1 MLRIAV
7 VIAVL
12 SLGPGG
18 GALAQTCDTLGGSA
32 PGCATKKGG
41 PAAAPAGTQN
51 APRGRNDIRFMPDMS
66 GLVGRTSEE
75 DDRPKASLG
84 GLTTDSEG
92 RQCLQIGLSITCSKG
107 PAR

>member
-1 MLRIAV
+1 MLRIAL
-7 VIAVL
+7 IFAVL
-12 SLGPGG
+12 SLGPGA
-18 GALAQTCDTLGGSA
+18 GAVAQTCDTLGGSA
-32 PGCATKKGG
+32 PGCATRKGS
-41 PAAAPAGTQN
+41 PAPSPGATN
-51 APRGRNDIRFMPDMS
+51 TSRSRNEIRFMPDMS

-92 RQCLQIGLSITCSKG
+92 RQCLQIGLSITCNRA

>member
-1 MLRIAV
+1 MLRIAL
-7 VIAVL
+7 IFAVL
-12 SLGPGG
+12 SLGPGA
-18 GALAQTCDTLGGSA
+18 GAVAQTCDTLGGSA
-32 PGCATKKGG
+32 PGCGTKKADQ
-41 PAAAPAGTQN
+41 AAAPAGTQN
-51 APRGRNDIRFMPDMS
+51 LRGRNDIRFTPDMS

-92 RQCLQIGLSITCSKG
+92 RQCLQIGLSITCNRA